1 MDGVLSIA
9 RTDAEGNVFWSA
21 RDLMPLMGYTA
32 VNAWQTFRRTVMFR
46 AEKSA
51 ENTGMTCSF
60 MHVHERAERTVGGS
74 IRKDVHLDRMAAYL
88 VAMNGDPNKPEVA
101 AAQAYFAMQTRRA
114 ELGEVAKHHPTTAT
128 ENHYFD
134 PVPAEPVNSAEL
146 AREVGNAV
154 AGAMAPVVAELTTLI
169 ERVTRLEHGA
179 EVAAATPANYP
190 RSVIAPTY
198 SRGTPTSHD
207 APILHISV
215 VTSAN
220 STFLETCQ
228 DLPHA

>member
-1 MDGVLSIA
+1 MVS
-9 RTDAEGNVFWSA
+9 
-21 RDLMPLMGYTA
+21 
-32 VNAWQTFRRTVMFR
+32 
-46 AEKSA
+46 
-51 ENTGMTCSF
+51 
-60 MHVHERAERTVGGS
+60 H
-74 IRKDVHLDRMAAYL
+74 RKDTGGRPGADYHLDRMAAYL

-190 RSVIAPTY
+190 RLVSAPTY
-198 SRGTPTSHD
+198 SRVAPTSHN
-207 APILHISV
+207 APILHIIA

-220 STFLETCQ
+220 STLLETCQ

>member
-1 MDGVLSIA
+1 
-9 RTDAEGNVFWSA
+9 
-21 RDLMPLMGYTA
+21 MGYNHR
-32 VNAWQTFRRTVMFR
+32 NAWQTFHMNAIGR
-46 AEKSA
+46 ARKTA
-51 ENTGMTCSF
+51 ENIGMTCQF
-60 MHVHERAERTVGGS
+60 TDVCEVIKRHQGGKTERH
-74 IRKDVHLDRMAAYL
+74 DVHLDRMAAYL

-114 ELGEVAKHHPTTAT
+114 ELGVNDGGEVTKRNPTTAT

-134 PVPAEPVNSAEL
+134 PYAAESVNSAEL

-190 RSVIAPTY
+190 RSVSAPTY
-198 SRGTPTSHD
+198 SRVAPTSHN
-207 APILHISV
+207 APILHISAM
-215 VTSAN
+215 TSAN
-220 STFLETCQ
+220 STLLETCQ